1 MAAEPVGVERGVVV
15 WSHAREL
22 RRTFRPQMWVVLQD
36 VALDAEW
43 HDGRLV
49 ASSSARLVA
58 EHLHIDPGTA
68 AAALRALRDRGVA
81 ELCQTSGA
89 AGRFGLASYTLRLP
103 PGLEMIFPPQRER
116 RVGDK
121 PHTEQPL
128 AEKPHV
134 EQSGRSRRDRPCC
147 APAPPSDGV
156 EPGIVPGHARLGT
169 GTRERREVR
178 LPEGLASVCPKF
190 CGACGGV
197 RC

>member
-1 MAAEPVGVERGVVV
+1 MVAAEPVGVEHGVVV
-15 WSHAREL
+15 WLHARDL
-22 RRTFRPQMWVVLQD
+22 LRTFRPQMWVVLQD
-36 VALDAEW
+36 LALDAER

-103 PGLEMIFPPQRER
+103 PGLEIVPPQPGTPR
-116 RVGDK
+116 GDK

-128 AEKPHV
+128 AEKPRV
-134 EQSGRSRRDRPCC
+134 EQSNTKQARTDPAERPARTSRRRTASNREWSQGTLD
-147 APAPPSDGV
+147 
-156 EPGIVPGHARLGT
+156 LGT
-169 GTRERREVR
+169 GET
-178 LPEGLASVCPKF
+178 
-190 CGACGGV
+190 
-197 RC
+197 